1 MILKR
6 FKAENFR
13 NIECCDISFD
23 SGVNL
28 LYGNNAQGKTNAV
41 EGIYIFSRGKSF
53 RGRDDKEL
61 IRFSEEGFHLGI
73 EYESLGEKERLE
85 YSLFGNERLRKK
97 NGYKIGKIKE
107 MIGSF
112 RSVLFSPDDL
122 LLVKESPE
130 RRREFINVAIS
141 QYNNAY
147 ISVYSCYKKALENRN
162 HVLKTAQKGIFFDKY
177 ELDSWSE
184 YMAEQAAVIYLERKN
199 FIRKLDGYAKLIMKD
214 ISSGKEELSLEYK
227 SDIIEENSEKN
238 ELKERYK
245 EIFTSEYGRE
255 IAAGTTLFGP
265 HRDDMEILI
274 NTKSARNF
282 ASQGQQRSIVLSL
295 KLSEGE
301 INREI
306 FGEYPVFLFD
316 DVLSELDEERRRYIL
331 SGKGEKQIIIS
342 SCEGESA
349 NESADRIIKV
359 TSGEYT
365 VIK

>member
-1 MILKR
+1 
-6 FKAENFR
+6 
-13 NIECCDISFD
+13 
-23 SGVNL
+23 
-28 LYGNNAQGKTNAV
+28 
-41 EGIYIFSRGKSF
+41 
-53 RGRDDKEL
+53 
-61 IRFSEEGFHLGI
+61 
-73 EYESLGEKERLE
+73 
-85 YSLFGNERLRKK
+85 
-97 NGYKIGKIKE
+97 
-107 MIGSF
+107 
-112 RSVLFSPDDL
+112 
-122 LLVKESPE
+122 
-130 RRREFINVAIS
+130 
-141 QYNNAY
+141 
-147 ISVYSCYKKALENRN
+147 
-162 HVLKTAQKGIFFDKY
+162 
-177 ELDSWSE
+177 
-184 YMAEQAAVIYLERKN
+184 MAEQAAVIYLERKN